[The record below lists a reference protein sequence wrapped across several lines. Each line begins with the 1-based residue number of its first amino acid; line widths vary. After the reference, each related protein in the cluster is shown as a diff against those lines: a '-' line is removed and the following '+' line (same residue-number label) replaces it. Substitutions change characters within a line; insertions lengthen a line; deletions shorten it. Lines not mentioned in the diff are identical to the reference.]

1 MKFRQKI
8 VILNALMIVIFL
20 TSCGLPKNETLN
32 RTLQTSFR
40 TDTYIVQTGDTLYS
54 IAWRYQMDH
63 KNLIRWNN
71 LRPPYRLAAGQK
83 LVISRQNNDV
93 SVAASKPADG
103 EIETQSTVSTT
114 PSAKTTGLRTSRSS
128 ISAQPLEKRGVLVK
142 NLTEQTAKIDLPA
155 KNMTSS
161 SVPSVNRPNKHG
173 WQWPTE
179 GRLVGQFVA
188 GELENSVIKIAGI
201 AGQEIRAASSGE
213 IVYSGNMASYGN
225 LLIIKHN
232 SSYISS
238 YSQSGTLLVNEGDT
252 VIAGERI
259 AVMGV
264 DNSGKPLLKFGIRLD
279 GKPVDPLQY
288 LPKR

>member
-1 MKFRQKI
+1 
-8 VILNALMIVIFL
+8 MIVIFL

-71 LRPPYRLAAGQK
+71 LRPPYRLSAGQK

-93 SVAASKPADG
+93 TIATSKPVDE

-114 PSAKTTGLRTSRSS
+114 PSAKTTGLRASRSS
-128 ISAQPLEKRGVLVK
+128 ISAQPLEEEGVLVK
-142 NLTEQTAKIDLPA
+142 DLTEQSAKMDLPA
-155 KNMTSS
+155 ENMTSS
-161 SVPSVNRPNKHG
+161 PVPSVNRPSKNG

-179 GRLVGQFVA
+179 GRLVGQFIA
-188 GELENSVIKIAGI
+188 GELESSVIKIAGI

-213 IVYSGNMASYGN
+213 VVYSGNMAKYGN

-238 YSQSGTLLVNEGDT
+238 YSQSGKLLVNEGDT